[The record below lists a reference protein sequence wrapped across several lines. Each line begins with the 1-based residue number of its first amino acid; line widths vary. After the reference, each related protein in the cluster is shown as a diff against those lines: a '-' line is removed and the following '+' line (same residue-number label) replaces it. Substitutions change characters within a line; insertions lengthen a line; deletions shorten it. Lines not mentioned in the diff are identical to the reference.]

1 METVF
6 KNIFLRKKKVTKS
19 METKKIR
26 KKFGKSMVSKVFFS
40 CSASEALI
48 FFASLYG
55 LIFSEIISNYN
66 QRGVLKLK
74 NQEKSSEMNV
84 SERDLIPVK
93 ISAPNSKY

>member
-1 METVF
+1 MDVLATLFDVRVYRTVLDEVVRVGPVLAF
-6 KNIFLRKKKVTKS
+6 PGPLT
-19 METKKIR
+19 T
-26 KKFGKSMVSKVFFS
+26 
-40 CSASEALI
+40 
-48 FFASLYG
+48 
-55 LIFSEIISNYN
+55 EIISNYN